1 MVVSVDFAEVQE
13 FTFETTN
20 SRLIGD
26 GRDGATVKQFS
37 VDLIGGEPL
46 TGSSMSGEIQFMSN
60 SNIVGSVNAQ
70 LYGPAAD
77 EIGGTFFLANPNFFA
92 CVGFLDGANVPA
104 PRSQAADHAGPGGA
118 LLPGPFPRHPNRSRP
133 SPLAAWQNWRP
144 HAPRDASAGGDRSSP
159 CPSAR
164 TSSKTS
170 PQGVGPRRRCQGSTR
185 CPRQPSADCSPG
197 PGLRMRPTETCP
209 ARACLEIQSG

>member
-1 MVVSVDFAEVQE
+1 VAVSVDFAKVQG
-13 FTFETTN
+13 FTFETNN

-26 GRDGATVKQFS
+26 GRDGATVKQFL

-60 SNIVGSVNAQ
+60 RNIFGSVNVQ

-77 EIGGTFFLANPNFFA
+77 EIGGTFFLANPNFLA

-144 HAPRDASAGGDRSSP
+144 HAPKDASAGGDDAHRVPAHDRSDQ
-159 CPSAR
+159 
-164 TSSKTS
+164 T
-170 PQGVGPRRRCQGSTR
+170 
-185 CPRQPSADCSPG
+185 
-197 PGLRMRPTETCP
+197 
-209 ARACLEIQSG
+209 ARATHEC